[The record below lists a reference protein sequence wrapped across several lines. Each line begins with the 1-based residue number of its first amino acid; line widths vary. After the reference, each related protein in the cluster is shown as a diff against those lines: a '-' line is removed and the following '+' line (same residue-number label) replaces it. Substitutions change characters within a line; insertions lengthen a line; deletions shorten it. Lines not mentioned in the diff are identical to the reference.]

1 MTRTRYVC
9 AGCDRTVTA
18 AKSRPC
24 VRGCGAR
31 LCRTPRRPACNDVH
45 GGMCPA
51 LDLPDEEAA

>member
-1 MTRTRYVC
+1 MTRARYVC

-31 LCRTPRRPACNDVH
+31 LCRTQRRPECRDIH
-45 GGMCPA
+45 GGRCSE
-51 LDLPDEEAA
+51 LQLPDEEAA